1 MIPKYEKMNK
11 RSVQSNLNARI
22 QSIVS
27 AYQSGLITFNE
38 AIEEIRAL
46 GFSDREANE
55 ILDPYYYAPP
65 SDDNDDEGEIDIVPP
80 EPDDDKDEE
89 LLPPEPEESEDE
101 LIVEDDIPVLPF
113 VGVGLIA
120 MAALIYFF
128 VLDGEP
134 DGY

>member
-89 LLPPEPEESEDE
+89 
-101 LIVEDDIPVLPF
+101 
-113 VGVGLIA
+113 
-120 MAALIYFF
+120 
-128 VLDGEP
+128 
-134 DGY
+134 